1 MKIIA
6 AVDDRFGMFFNHRR
20 LSRDRAVT
28 EKVKEIVG
36 DGKLWIHPYS
46 LDLFPDACAAEDF
59 LDRAGEDDFCFV
71 ENRSLQTY
79 SDQITE
85 IYLFFWN
92 RKYPSDLK
100 FDLPLEPFWCEKYT
114 DFPGYSHDNITL
126 EAQETVWANSDSFNS
141 PYVGMK
147 PGCLMTLRR
156 TARSAPRTRG

>member
-1 MKIIA
+1 MWVCATVADGGKPERSRMIVIA

-20 LSRDRAVT
+20 LSRDWVVT

-36 DGKLWIHPYS
+36 NGKLWIHPYS

-59 LDRAGEDDFCFV
+59 LVRAGKEDFCFV
-71 ENRSLQTY
+71 ENRSLRTY

-100 FDLPLEPFWCEKYT
+100 FDLPLEPFWCKKYT
-114 DFPGYSHDNITL
+114 GFPGYSHDNITL
-126 EAQETVWANSDSFNS
+126 EIFERKDKERKR
-141 PYVGMK
+141 PYKG
-147 PGCLMTLRR
+147 
-156 TARSAPRTRG
+156 